1 MNQKS
6 LVYEPENHSEYKLV
20 LEDEQ
25 AAKDWVLLDQYF
37 QYHVSDHPQS
47 KCEVSSH
54 DDSKK
59 ISLSSKTAPP
69 ANFSR
74 FLESFHA
81 SLGKNISYP
90 LLHYNTFNIY
100 TLKNESKSSENGS
113 PVQVS
118 TLLGFIGVL
127 LLIIICLVIVL
138 WKFLGILKKL
148 ERKESDA
155 SKYELYNSRR
165 SRRNQHSEYQNLS
178 LNDMA
183 SKSDFSIIS
192 RNSRPLSSDPRLFS
206 NRPIFNLRSIKRD
219 DNFQSKIS
227 GLEQDYP
234 SFLYSPQKNIVFDPI
249 KKFSNQTSTNEEAG
263 QPKANMSDH
272 NSSKH
277 KSCKE
282 ADTESPLHFA
292 TKDTKEIMKKISDK
306 FVEKMTNNIHMNNS
320 RLDISTITENH
331 SALVYENDRFK
342 NSFSNIVEIGHGS
355 YGSVFKALHKLEGR
369 FYAIKRIEI
378 ILKKGED
385 PRKMTVF
392 REVAAMANLKH
403 KNIVRYITSWLEQV
417 QDDDADNIDEE
428 ENESSD
434 ILFLSR
440 NFSKRL
446 PMKKEQ
452 SLDMEESF
460 TPANNFKKNIK
471 KLEHPV
477 LENHASAEDFLIT
490 FGDESKI
497 SKLNL
502 DKVPSIKEEMI
513 KTVNIS
519 PAFFER
525 QESEFQEKIALYI
538 QMDFCKGLSLVNY
551 ICNQKF
557 VISEFDVY
565 WIFIQLVDGLSYIHG
580 RGVIHR
586 DLKPGNVFV
595 DGKGVIKIGDFG
607 LATISK
613 SDMALIGKLSYE
625 NMSNTNL
632 KNLFE
637 KIKRIDPMESYQVGT
652 PLYIAPEQENEQP
665 YDQKADIYSLGVI
678 LFELLGKFA
687 TYHERIAE
695 ISRLKKDGKPTAAFM
710 KEHAAKAKLI
720 EIMVSHDP
728 ARRPEAVTIKTLS
741 EFREWQSEITK
752 MIRRAE

>member
-6 LVYEPENHSEYKLV
+6 LVYEPENYSEYKLV

-25 AAKDWVLLDQYF
+25 ASKDWVLLNQYF
-37 QYHVSDHPQS
+37 QYHVSEHPHGQCDVCS
-47 KCEVSSH
+47 P
-54 DDSKK
+54 DDSKP
-59 ISLSSKTAPP
+59 ISLSSKTIPP

-74 FLESFHA
+74 FLESFQA

-100 TLKNESKSSENGS
+100 TQKNESKSSANDS
-113 PVQVS
+113 SVQVS

-127 LLIIICLVIVL
+127 LLIILCLVVVL
-138 WKFLGILKKL
+138 WKFLGILRKL

-155 SKYELYNSRR
+155 SRYDVHNSRR
-165 SRRNQHSEYQNLS
+165 SRWNQNSEYQTLS
-178 LNDMA
+178 LYDMA

-192 RNSRPLSSDPRLFS
+192 RTSRPLSSEPRLLRS
-206 NRPIFNLRSIKRD
+206 GPIFNLKSIKRD

-234 SFLYSPQKNIVFDPI
+234 SFLNSPVKNLEFDPI
-249 KKFSNQTSTNEEAG
+249 KKFSDQTSTNEEAG
-263 QPKANMSDH
+263 QPKANKSDQ
-272 NSSKH
+272 NSSKN
-277 KSCKE
+277 KSRHQ
-282 ADTESPLHFA
+282 ADIESPLQFA
-292 TKDTKEIMKKISDK
+292 AKDTKEIMKKISDK
-306 FVEKMTNNIHMNNS
+306 FVEKMANNINMNNS
-320 RLDISTITENH
+320 RLDISTMTDNY

-355 YGSVFKALHKLEGR
+355 FGSVFKALHKLESR

-378 ILKKGED
+378 VLKKGED

-417 QDDDADNIDEE
+417 QDDGDYADEE

-434 ILFLSR
+434 ALFLSR
-440 NFSKRL
+440 NFTKRL
-446 PMKKEQ
+446 SMQEEQ
-452 SLDMEESF
+452 SLDLEESI
-460 TPANNFKKNIK
+460 TPANNFKKNLK
-471 KLEHPV
+471 KIDHPL
-477 LENHASAEDFLIT
+477 LENYASAEDFLIT
-490 FGDESKI
+490 FDDESKI

-502 DKVPSIKEEMI
+502 DKPPSFKDHAF
-513 KTVNIS
+513 KTVNAS
-519 PAFFER
+519 PMPIDR
-525 QESEFQEKIALYI
+525 HESEYQEKIALYI

-557 VISEFDVY
+557 AISEFDVY

-580 RGVIHR
+580 LGIIHR
-586 DLKPGNVFV
+586 DLKPGNIFV
-595 DGKGVIKIGDFG
+595 DGRGVIKIGDFG

-613 SDMALIGKLSYE
+613 SEMTLVGKLSFE

-632 KNLFE
+632 KHLFK
-637 KIKRIDPMESYQVGT
+637 KINPEEQSFQVGT
-652 PLYIAPEQENEQP
+652 PLYTSPEQESEEP

-678 LFELLGKFA
+678 LFELIGKFS
-687 TYHERIAE
+687 TYHERVAE
-695 ISRLKKDGKPTAAFM
+695 ISRLKKDGRPTAAFM
-710 KEHAAKAKLI
+710 KDHSFKARLI
-720 EIMVSHDP
+720 ELMINPDP
-728 ARRPEAVTIKTLS
+728 TKRPEAVTIKTLP